1 MQHSWYILI
10 RRMSLPLAFLA
21 SLTGIGATL
30 STPARADI
38 YVYRDHAG
46 VGHSTDTPT
55 RPRYKIH
62 PLFKSRRRSTAKDKY
77 FKDSAAFDR
86 LIVRACRRYNVE
98 FALVKAVIKAES
110 AFNPRALSSAG
121 ARGLMQLMPVTATR
135 HGVTD
140 IYSPRDNIEGGVR
153 HLRYLL
159 DHFHGNISLVLAA
172 YNAGVG
178 AVTEYKGIPPYVE
191 TQEYVQRVL
200 RYRTVYRRRHAAIL
214 KQTFIR

>member
-1 MQHSWYILI
+1 MQHSWNTLI
-10 RRMSLPLAFLA
+10 RRMSLPLASLA
-21 SLTGIGATL
+21 GVGATL

-38 YVYRDHAG
+38 YIYWDRAG
-46 VGHSTDTPT
+46 VIHFTDTPT
-55 RPRYKIH
+55 RPRYKVY
-62 PLFKSRRRSTAKDKY
+62 PLFKSRRRSTRIEKY
-77 FKDSAAFDR
+77 FKDSAEFDR
-86 LIVRACRRYNVE
+86 LIVGACRRYNIE

-159 DHFHGNISLVLAA
+159 NHFHGNISLVLAA

-178 AVTEYKGIPPYVE
+178 AVTEYKGIPPYIE
-191 TQEYVQRVL
+191 TPEYVQRVL
-200 RYRTVYRRRHAAIL
+200 RYRTAYRRRRAISR
-214 KQTFIR
+214 KQTITRER